1 MNISTVGYPVKAVN
15 GSERHRAR
23 DLPLI
28 GALNPLPLET
38 AMPAPMMNDV
48 LPDLLEEMVYLLKQQ
63 GADPLES
70 KLRALRIESVCDCG
84 DENCASFATAAEVK
98 VANYVELQSME
109 GQVII
114 DLNANDEIC
123 FIEVLGRPDVKYLLE
138 EFYDAQS

>member
-1 MNISTVGYPVKAVN
+1 MAS
-15 GSERHRAR
+15 
-23 DLPLI
+23 
-28 GALNPLPLET
+28 
-38 AMPAPMMNDV
+38 PMMNEV

-98 VANYVELQSME
+98 VANYVELQSTE

-114 DLNANDEIC
+114 DLNADDEIC

-138 EFYDAQS
+138 EFYAAESYPAARWFCRTPPPKRSTNSVTSAATRSFSLSTVITW